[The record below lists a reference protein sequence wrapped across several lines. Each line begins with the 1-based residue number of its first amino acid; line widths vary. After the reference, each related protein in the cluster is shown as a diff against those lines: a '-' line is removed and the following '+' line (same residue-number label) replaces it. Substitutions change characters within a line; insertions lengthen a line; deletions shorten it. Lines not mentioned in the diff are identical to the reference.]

1 MQDYKVQ
8 GYKVQNYKVQS
19 YKKKTSEARI
29 PAAGIRPA
37 AAVLLCLFLFA
48 AAVIPP
54 AAVSA
59 QPTVR
64 IKDIAQVQGMR
75 DNQLVGFGL
84 VTGLNGQG
92 DSNRSAVLM
101 KSLSNL
107 MGNFGMQVDPEE
119 IRSKNSA
126 VVMVTADIPGF
137 ARTGDRI
144 TVHVSSLGDARS
156 LSGGVLLQTNLKAAN
171 GSVYAVAQGVITVTD
186 RSGVKT
192 TAVIPGGA
200 LVETE
205 IGGEFVT
212 DGTINIILKRPDFA
226 TADAI
231 AQAIRGELTE
241 GEETEADV
249 KALDAALVRV
259 IMPEEVRDDPV
270 PFISRIEKI
279 EVRPDPS
286 SVVVVNPRTGVV
298 VIGERVRLGTV
309 AVSFK
314 GDSVSVGR
322 STGRETPEQVVFP
335 AQATVSDLVDVMQSA
350 GLKTDVII
358 EVLQAVDAAGALY
371 GTLIVM

>member
-1 MQDYKVQ
+1 MRIC
-8 GYKVQNYKVQS
+8 
-19 YKKKTSEARI
+19 KT
-29 PAAGIRPA
+29 GICICLFLSA
-37 AAVLLCLFLFA
+37 AAVS
-48 AAVIPP
+48 I
-54 AAVSA
+54 SA

-84 VTGLNGQG
+84 VTGLSGQG

-107 MGNFGMQVDPEE
+107 VGNFGMSIDPEE

-144 TVHVSSLGDARS
+144 PVHVSSLGDARS
-156 LSGGVLLQTNLKAAN
+156 LRGGVLLQTNLKAAN
-171 GSVYAVAQGVITVTD
+171 GSVYAVAQGVVSVTD
-186 RSGVKT
+186 RAGVET

-205 IGGEFVT
+205 IGGDFVT
-212 DGTINIILKRPDFA
+212 DGTVNIILKRPDFA
-226 TADAI
+226 TADAV
-231 AQAIRGELTE
+231 AAAIRGELTDSVE
-241 GEETEADV
+241 V
-249 KALDAALVRV
+249 RALDAALVRV
-259 IMPEEVRDDPV
+259 NMPEETLADPV
-270 PFISRIEKI
+270 SFISRIERI
-279 EVRPDPS
+279 EVQPDPS
-286 SVVVVNPRTGVV
+286 SIVVVNPRTGVV

-314 GDSVSVGR
+314 GDSVTVGR
-322 STGRETPEQVVFP
+322 TMGRDTPEQVVLP
-335 AQATVSDLVDVMQSA
+335 AQATVSELVDVMQSA

>member
-1 MQDYKVQ
+1 MR
-8 GYKVQNYKVQS
+8 S
-19 YKKKTSEARI
+19 FR
-29 PAAGIRPA
+29 AGICI
-37 AAVLLCLFLFA
+37 CLFLSA
-48 AAVIPP
+48 AIS
-54 AAVSA
+54 VSA

-107 MGNFGMQVDPEE
+107 MGNFGMSIDPEE

-126 VVMVTADIPGF
+126 VVMVTSDIPGF

-144 TVHVSSLGDARS
+144 NVHVSSLGDARS
-156 LSGGVLLQTNLKAAN
+156 LRGGVLLQTNLKAAN
-171 GSVYAVAQGVITVTD
+171 GSVYAVAQGIVSVTD
-186 RSGVKT
+186 RAGIET

-205 IGGEFVT
+205 IGGDFVT
-212 DGTINIILKRPDFA
+212 DGTVNIILKRPDFA
-226 TADAI
+226 TADAV
-231 AQAIRGELTE
+231 AAAIREELTE
-241 GEETEADV
+241 EEETEV
-249 KALDAALVRV
+249 RALDAALVRV
-259 IMPEEVRDDPV
+259 TMPEETLADPV
-270 PFISRIEKI
+270 SFISRIERI
-279 EVRPDPS
+279 EVQPDPS
-286 SVVVVNPRTGVV
+286 SIVVVNPRTGVV
-298 VIGERVRLGTV
+298 VIGDRVRLGTV

-314 GDSVSVGR
+314 GDSVTVGR
-322 STGRETPEQVVFP
+322 TTGRDDPEQVVFP
-335 AQATVSDLVDVMQSA
+335 AQATVSELVDVMQSA

>member
-1 MQDYKVQ
+1 MKSSRPKMS
-8 GYKVQNYKVQS
+8 GYRTPQRPVVS
-19 YKKKTSEARI
+19 G
-29 PAAGIRPA
+29 AGMFFCL
-37 AAVLLCLFLFA
+37 VLFLT
-48 AAVIPP
+48 AVS
-54 AAVSA
+54 VSA

-84 VTGLNGQG
+84 VTGLSGQG
-92 DSNRSAVLM
+92 DSNRSTVLM

-107 MGNFGMQVDPEE
+107 VGNFGMSIDPEE

-137 ARTGDRI
+137 ARAGDRI
-144 TVHVSSLGDARS
+144 TVHVSRLGDARS
-156 LSGGVLLQTNLKAAN
+156 LRGGVLLQTNLKAAN
-171 GSVYAVAQGVITVTD
+171 GSVYAVAQGLVSVTD
-186 RSGVKT
+186 RAGIET

-205 IGGEFVT
+205 IGGDFVT
-212 DGTINIILKRPDFA
+212 DGTVNIILKRPDFA
-226 TADAI
+226 TADAV
-231 AQAIRGELTE
+231 ATAIRGELAGAPEGDNTE
-241 GEETEADV
+241 GDNTEAIDV
-249 KALDAALVRV
+249 RALDAALVR
-259 IMPEEVRDDPV
+259 IRMPEETRSDPV
-270 PFISRIEKI
+270 SFISRIERI
-279 EVRPDPS
+279 EVSPDPS

-314 GDSVSVGR
+314 GDSVTVGR
-322 STGRETPEQVVFP
+322 TMGRDTPEQVVFP
-335 AQATVSDLVDVMQSA
+335 AQATVSELVDVMQSA

>member
-1 MQDYKVQ
+1 
-8 GYKVQNYKVQS
+8 
-19 YKKKTSEARI
+19 
-29 PAAGIRPA
+29 
-37 AAVLLCLFLFA
+37 VLLCILIFVFA
-48 AAVIPP
+48 P
-54 AAVSA
+54 ASLSA
-59 QPTVR
+59 QATVR

-84 VTGLNGQG
+84 VTGLSGQG
-92 DSNRSAVLM
+92 DSNRSTVLM
-101 KSLSNL
+101 RSLSNL
-107 MGNFGMQVDPEE
+107 VGNFGMNIDPED

-137 ARTGDRI
+137 ARPGDRI
-144 TVHVSSLGDARS
+144 SVHVASLGDARS
-156 LSGGVLLQTNLKAAN
+156 LRGGVLLQTNLKAAN
-171 GSVYAVAQGVITVTD
+171 GSVYAVAQGVVNVTD
-186 RSGVKT
+186 RAGVET

-205 IGGEFVT
+205 IGGDFVT

-231 AQAIRGELTE
+231 ATAIRGEIFEVSDGQTAETGE
-241 GEETEADV
+241 GETEEMQDEPGGAEPEV
-249 KALDAALVRV
+249 RALDAALVRV
-259 IMPEEVRDDPV
+259 SLPEDMRDDPV
-270 PFISRIEKI
+270 PFISRIERI

-314 GDSVSVGR
+314 GDSVTVGR
-322 STGRETPEQVVFP
+322 TTGRESPEQVVFP
-335 AQATVSDLVDVMQSA
+335 AQATVSDLVDVMQGA

>member
-1 MQDYKVQ
+1 MR
-8 GYKVQNYKVQS
+8 S
-19 YKKKTSEARI
+19 FR
-29 PAAGIRPA
+29 AGICI
-37 AAVLLCLFLFA
+37 CLFLSA
-48 AAVIPP
+48 AIS
-54 AAVSA
+54 VSA

-107 MGNFGMQVDPEE
+107 MGNFGMSIDPEE

-126 VVMVTADIPGF
+126 VVMVTSDIPGF

-144 TVHVSSLGDARS
+144 NVHVSSLGDARS
-156 LSGGVLLQTNLKAAN
+156 LRGGVLLQTNLKAAN
-171 GSVYAVAQGVITVTD
+171 GSVYAVAQGIVSVTD
-186 RSGVKT
+186 RAGIET

-205 IGGEFVT
+205 IGGDFVT
-212 DGTINIILKRPDFA
+212 DGTVNIILKRPDFA
-226 TADAI
+226 TADAV
-231 AQAIRGELTE
+231 AAAIREELTE
-241 GEETEADV
+241 EEETEV
-249 KALDAALVRV
+249 RALDAALVRV
-259 IMPEEVRDDPV
+259 TMPEETLADPV
-270 PFISRIEKI
+270 SFISRIERI
-279 EVRPDPS
+279 EVQPDPS
-286 SVVVVNPRTGVV
+286 SIVVVNPRTGVV
-298 VIGERVRLGTV
+298 VIGDRVRLGTV

-314 GDSVSVGR
+314 GDSVTVGR
-322 STGRETPEQVVFP
+322 TTGRDDPEQVVFL
-335 AQATVSDLVDVMQSA
+335 AQATVSELVDVMQSA

>member
-1 MQDYKVQ
+1 MK
-8 GYKVQNYKVQS
+8 GCKS
-19 YKKKTSEARI
+19 
-29 PAAGIRPA
+29 GIRTRTSPA
-37 AAVLLCLFLFA
+37 AAVFFFVLLFA
-48 AAVIPP
+48 VSA

-92 DSNRSAVLM
+92 DSNRSTVLM

-107 MGNFGMQVDPEE
+107 VGNFGMNIDPEE

-156 LSGGVLLQTNLKAAN
+156 LRGGVLLQTNLKAAN

-186 RSGVKT
+186 RAGVET

-205 IGGEFVT
+205 IGGDFVT

-226 TADAI
+226 TADAVAI
-231 AQAIRGELTE
+231 AIREELFE
-241 GEETEADV
+241 PSGGEEMEEDRSAAETSRAEV
-249 KALDAALVRV
+249 RALDAALVRV
-259 IMPEEVRDDPV
+259 TMPEDLRDDPV
-270 PFISRIEKI
+270 QFISRLERI

-314 GDSVSVGR
+314 GDSVTVGR
-322 STGRETPEQVVFP
+322 TMGRETPEQVVFP
-335 AQATVSDLVDVMQSA
+335 ATATVSELVDVMQSA
-350 GLKTDVII
+350 GLKTEVII